1 MKALTEKQR
10 QIYDYIISLS
20 AGSRL
25 SPLWSGRSA
34 NMWGSNPPP
43 PSTSI

>member
-10 QIYDYIISLS
+10 QIYDYIISFQRDH
-20 AGSRL
+20 GYP
-25 SPLWSGRSA
+25 PLSGRSA

-43 PSTSI
+43 QSTSI